1 MLALSVKTALDLHFL
16 LMAFKKQDVW
26 GTLLLLG
33 KNTNLFKW
41 PISAAMVPFIQL
53 SNDRKL
59 PPNPKGSCVHRMNTR
74 EVRQEIYQ

>member
-1 MLALSVKTALDLHFL
+1 MLVLSVKTALDLHFL

-33 KNTNLFKW
+33 KNTNLIKW
-41 PISAAMVPFIQL
+41 PISGAMMLIQL
-53 SNDRKL
+53 SNARKL
-59 PPNPKGSCVHRMNTR
+59 PPNPKVSCVHRMNTR